1 MAVSPEDTAGS
12 NPPIASSS
20 EPTANVITVDP
31 VVENEDT
38 TDAEIKSIHTSS
50 TASLSESIT
59 EYRPNDERQN
69 EGLDIAHYWEKLLL
83 NDRLFLAPIGETPQN
98 VLDVGTGTG
107 IWAIDFADMYPSAE
121 VIGVDISPI
130 QPGWVPPN
138 CKFQI
143 DDIEQ
148 PWTWPVSYF
157 DFVHISHLEGSV
169 ADWPK
174 HYGQAFAHIKSGGLI
189 EVKEIDVELCS
200 QVLAELNEDHVYK
213 RWGKV
218 MLEAMDRL
226 GKTGTQSRNHGI
238 ARGLEAAGF
247 VDVVEQQWAAPIG
260 AWPKDPTL
268 KEVGKCHLQY
278 LDQSLEGFGTFLLK
292 EVMGWGYAEIVVFM
306 SEMRKAIRDLKLQSY
321 IKLHVVMRRS
331 HRSLRVNFAAVREQ
345 GGWN

>member
-1 MAVSPEDTAGS
+1 MDDILGPSHDQALLLIGQYSIRSIWVFGANRTRDNILLDFQDFSIIYDLNLSASHLLDFQSALASRNQESYHGRVSRGHGRLQ
-12 NPPIASSS
+12 PPIASSS

-38 TDAEIKSIHTSS
+38 KDAEIESIHTSS
-50 TASLSESIT
+50 TASLGESIT
-59 EYRPNDERQN
+59 EYRRIHGRTYTQKTDYWETNDERQN
-69 EGLDIAHYWEKLLL
+69 EGLEIAHYWETLLL
-83 NDRLFLAPIGETPQN
+83 DDRLFLARETPQN
-98 VLDVGTGTG
+98 VLD
-107 IWAIDFADMYPSAE
+107 
-121 VIGVDISPI
+121 
-130 QPGWVPPN
+130 PGWVPPN

-174 HYGQAFAHIKSGGLI
+174 LYSQAFARIKSGGLI

-200 QVLAELNEDHVYK
+200 QVLAELNGDHVYK

-247 VDVVEQQWAAPIG
+247 VDVVEHQWAAPIG

-268 KEVGKCHLQY
+268 K
-278 LDQSLEGFGTFLLK
+278 
-292 EVMGWGYAEIVVFM
+292 
-306 SEMRKAIRDLKLQSY
+306 
-321 IKLHVVMRRS
+321 
-331 HRSLRVNFAAVREQ
+331 
-345 GGWN
+345 